1 MRCGKSCRLRWI
13 NYLRPDLKRG
23 NFTEEEEE
31 TIIRLHEAWGNKY
44 YHIEV
49 WFKTNDFRWSKIA
62 SNLPGRT
69 DNEIKNVWNT
79 HLKKR
84 LANKRKSRSSVDESK
99 LKSSVASS
107 SSSSLES
114 NFSNETSNSVMT
126 AIGNESD
133 TQAPEV
139 TMIEKDEK
147 RSMKQVLDELN
158 GVYENSNESAN
169 SVSWSESNTFNSSQI
184 LAYEPEQQMSSPS
197 SNVGA
202 YDVDNVL
209 QEVDELQILEIPL
222 DPNYDIEKML
232 DNIGTNQSDVV
243 QLHQVDGN
251 QTSNFGQE
259 SVQDIETWK
268 WLLDSESDTGLGAP
282 KETNNDMFQQM
293 NNATDSGME
302 PYSYD
307 FDAMPTP
314 ESDLELGYVQW
325 GSSWPHNPSI

>member
-1 MRCGKSCRLRWI
+1 MSPSLVGSHCLGGLMRCGKSCRLRWI

-31 TIIRLHEAWGNKY
+31 TIIRLHAAWGNK
-44 YHIEV
+44 
-49 WFKTNDFRWSKIA
+49 WSNIA

-69 DNEIKNVWNT
+69 DNEIKNVWNS

-84 LANKRKSRSSVDESK
+84 LANNRNSRSSVDESK
-99 LKSSVASS
+99 LKSSVSS
-107 SSSSLES
+107 FSSSSLES

-126 AIGNESD
+126 
-133 TQAPEV
+133 
-139 TMIEKDEK
+139 MIEKDEQQ
-147 RSMKQVLDELN
+147 SMKQVLDDLI
-158 GVYENSNESAN
+158 GVPENPNESVN

-184 LAYEPEQQMSSPS
+184 LAYEPKQQMSSPS
-197 SNVGA
+197 RNVGA
-202 YDVDNVL
+202 YDVNNVL
-209 QEVDELQILEIPL
+209 QEVDEPQILEIPL
-222 DPNYDIEKML
+222 EPNYDIEKML
-232 DNIGTNQSDVV
+232 ENIGTNQSDVI

-268 WLLDSESDTGLGAP
+268 WLLDSENDTGLGAS
-282 KETNNDMFQQM
+282 KETNKDMFQQM
-293 NNATDSGME
+293 NNAIDSGME
-302 PYSYD
+302 LYSYD
-307 FDAMPTP
+307 FDAMPTT